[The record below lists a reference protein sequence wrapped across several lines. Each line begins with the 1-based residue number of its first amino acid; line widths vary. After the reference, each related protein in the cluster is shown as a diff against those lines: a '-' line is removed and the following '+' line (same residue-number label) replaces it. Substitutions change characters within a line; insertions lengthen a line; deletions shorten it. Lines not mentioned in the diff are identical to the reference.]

1 MNTTYQIN
9 RESAPMEALATAAAK
24 ALLTFAKIA
33 ISSSVN
39 TLLALVAVICL
50 FCGLISGQHTAMT
63 AMATLAWVLH
73 LAVTLTIDITKG
85 GAGL

>member
-1 MNTTYQIN
+1 
-9 RESAPMEALATAAAK
+9 MEALATAAAK

-39 TLLALVAVICL
+39 TLLALVAVVCL
-50 FCGLISGQHTAMT
+50 FCWLISGQHTAMT

-73 LAVTLTIDITKG
+73 LAVMLTIDIAKG
-85 GAGL
+85 GAEL

>member
-1 MNTTYQIN
+1 MNTTIQIN
-9 RESAPMEALATAAAK
+9 RESAPIEALATAAAK

-39 TLLALVAVICL
+39 ILLALVAVVCL
-50 FCGLISGQHTAMT
+50 FCWLISGQHTAMT

-73 LAVTLTIDITKG
+73 LAVTLTIDIAKG
-85 GAGL
+85 GERL